1 MRGVPVGDL
10 GQRKNLAMP
19 ARTPSGPARRLL
31 LPLVSS
37 QTGEACTE
45 KGASPGGSVN
55 AQRAPRQGD
64 SLLHTKQSQA
74 VAAGAVCR
82 LAKVEAPP
90 VIGDVEHQLVRLDIK
105 SDGHATRLCVS
116 HHVCERLL
124 HQPEARDLDDG
135 SEAFFDIGD
144 VGAEYEPG
152 AFHLARPIP
161 AQRRS
166 EPEVVEYRW
175 SQIERQVVNPADGLI
190 DEVNALAKVDSSVLE
205 IETDGGE
212 HLAEVIVKLSRDRAS
227 LGLLSFDQ
235 ASGQSGELLALL
247 AQRGLGALAFD
258 GGG

>member
-1 MRGVPVGDL
+1 M
-10 GQRKNLAMP
+10 
-19 ARTPSGPARRLL
+19 SGEQSKTR
-31 LPLVSS
+31 
-37 QTGEACTE
+37 EACTE
-45 KGASPGGSVN
+45 KVASPGGSVD
-55 AQRAPRQGD
+55 APRAPRQGD
-64 SLLHTKQSQA
+64 SLLHTKQTQDF
-74 VAAGAVCR
+74 AAHAVCR
-82 LAKVEAPP
+82 LAKVKAPA

-105 SDGHATRLCVS
+105 SHGHAARLRVS

-135 SEAFFDIGD
+135 REAFFDIGD
-144 VGAEYEPG
+144 VGAEYEPSALG
-152 AFHLARPIP
+152 LARPIP

-175 SQIERQVVNPADGLI
+175 SQIERQIANPADSLI
-190 DEVNALAKVDSSVLE
+190 DEVNALARVDSSLLE

-212 HLAEVIVKLSRDRAS
+212 NLSEVIVKFSRDRAS

-235 ASGQSGELLALL
+235 ASGESGELLALL